1 MPSPALAPAVFLDR
15 DGTLMEEVD
24 YCRDPAKVRL
34 LPGVIAGLA
43 RLKAAGFRAVII
55 TNQSGIGRG
64 RITEVEYAAVHA
76 RLLALIGPGLI
87 DATYYCPDAPDHPST
102 HRKPLPGMVHE
113 AARDLGLDL
122 GRSWLIGD
130 KASDIQC
137 GLNAGVQ
144 PILVK
149 TGYGARALPA
159 GAVGVA
165 EDFAGAIDFILAASA
180 NTRG

>member
-113 AARDLGLDL
+113 A
-122 GRSWLIGD
+122 
-130 KASDIQC
+130 
-137 GLNAGVQ
+137 
-144 PILVK
+144 
-149 TGYGARALPA
+149 GYGARALPA